1 MKILAPATI
10 AFLLLLT
17 SCSVF
22 DRNDR
27 TVEVVKPR
35 YHKTWPKKHRWHK
48 KFHIWKFTFQMPE
61 KGGVKK
67 VKMKS

>member
-1 MKILAPATI
+1 MKTLAPAI
-10 AFLLLLT
+10 ILVLLLLT

-27 TVEVVKPR
+27 TVEVAKPR

-48 KFHIWKFTFQMPE
+48 KIHIWKFTLQMPE

-67 VKMKS
+67 VKMKG

>member
-1 MKILAPATI
+1 MKTLAPLI
-10 AFLLLLT
+10 IVISLLLT

-35 YHKTWPKKHRWHK
+35 YHNSWPKKHKWHK
-48 KFHIWKFTFQMPE
+48 KIRVWKFSIQMPE
-61 KGGVKK
+61 RGGVKK
-67 VKMKS
+67 VKMKG